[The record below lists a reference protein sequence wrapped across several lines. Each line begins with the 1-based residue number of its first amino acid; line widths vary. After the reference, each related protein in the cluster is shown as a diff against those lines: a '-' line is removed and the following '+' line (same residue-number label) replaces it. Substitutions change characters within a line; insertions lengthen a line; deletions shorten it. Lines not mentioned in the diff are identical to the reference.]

1 MLYLRKASV
10 SVLFGVLDIFLVG
23 NAVEKET
30 VPGEPGSFSQLFG
43 LYLRPGLNTE
53 RTEIIV

>member
-1 MLYLRKASV
+1 MLYLRNASV
-10 SVLFGVLDIFLVG
+10 SVLFGILDIFLVG

-30 VPGEPGSFSQLFG
+30 GPGEPGSFSQLFE